1 MGKRKVISKSKYIA
15 GLQCK
20 KYFWYQVNARD
31 QIPGPGF
38 STMFIFRQGTM
49 VGHLAKKLYPDGIDL
64 DNIKDIK
71 TQLLKTSELLGQR
84 RPLFEGSCSTG
95 NVYSRADIL
104 VPVEK
109 DGWDIIEVKSST
121 QLKEVNI
128 HDVSFQKYCFEKAG
142 IKIRRCYLL
151 NINNQYIREKEI
163 DPWRLFKQNDITVE
177 VGEFLVGIE
186 DRIEEMLKIAASEK
200 APETP
205 IGRHCSN
212 PYNCPLKE
220 KCWEFMPDDH
230 VFNLWGKKDRAA
242 ELYREGIFSISDI
255 PDINGL
261 NSKQQIQVECTK
273 TGKPRIDRSEISKF
287 LSSLKYPLYFFD
299 FETLSA
305 AIPIYEET
313 KPFQQIPF
321 QYSIHRIDNLE
332 DNSKHHDF
340 LAEGTQD
347 PRKELLLNLKEHLGD
362 KGSILVYYESFE
374 KGVLRELAE
383 TFPENKKWINAAID
397 RIVDLYQLFKDF
409 YYYHPSQGGSTSLKN
424 VLPAITDLSYK
435 GMDIADGQSASVYF
449 LYMCGNYDVYER
461 CPTKEEVKRIRNSLI
476 DYCRM
481 DTGGMIHMLRALI
494 KEVG

>member
-1 MGKRKVISKSKYIA
+1 MNKKIIISKSKYLY

-31 QIPGPGF
+31 QVPGPDF
-38 STMFIFRQGTM
+38 STMFIFRQGIL
-49 VGHLAKKLYPDGIDL
+49 VGNFAKKLYPEGIDL
-64 DNIKDIK
+64 GKIRDIGS
-71 TQLLKTSELLGQR
+71 QLLKTIELLEQR
-84 RPLFEGSCSTG
+84 KPLFEASCSSN

-104 VPVEK
+104 VPVEE
-109 DGWDIIEVKSST
+109 DQWDIIEVKSST

-151 NINNQYIREKEI
+151 NIDNQYVREKEI
-163 DPWRLFKQNDITVE
+163 DPEGLFRKTDITAE
-177 VGEFLVGIE
+177 VGEFLVAIE
-186 DRIEEMLKIAASEK
+186 DRIEEMLEIAAGEDP
-200 APETP
+200 PETP
-205 IGRHCSN
+205 IGRRCSN

-220 KCWEFMPDDH
+220 KCWEFLPDNH

-242 ELYREGIFSISDI
+242 ELYREGIFSIKDI
-255 PDINGL
+255 PGLKGL
-261 NSKQQIQVECTK
+261 NLKQQIQLECAK
-273 TGKPRIDRSEISKF
+273 TGRPKIDRSEISKF
-287 LSSLKYPLYFFD
+287 LRSLRYPLYFFD

-305 AIPIYEET
+305 AMPIYEGT

-321 QYSIHRIDNLE
+321 QYSIHIIDSID

-340 LAEGTQD
+340 LAGGKHD
-347 PRKELLLNLKEHLGD
+347 PREELLLNLRQHLGEE
-362 KGSILVYYESFE
+362 GSILVYYESFE

-383 TFPENKKWINAAID
+383 AFPENRKWINAAIE
-397 RIVDLYQLFKDF
+397 RIADLYQPFKDF
-409 YYYHPSQGGSTSLKN
+409 YYYHPSQRGSTSIKS

-435 GMDIADGQSASVYF
+435 GMNIADGQSASVYF
-449 LYMCGNYDVYER
+449 LYICGNYDVFEK
-461 CPTKEEVKRIRNSLI
+461 CPTNEEVERIRKSLI

-494 KEVG
+494 KETG